1 MFSFRFKE
9 GLSYL
14 QLTNNEALTLMF
26 QYNDTKLTAEA
37 IDSLFVNIQRSE
49 KDSNKEIKE
58 NETLAYWRDFLQEV
72 EGKYSAHSLYYN
84 FQNNLFEK

>member
-1 MFSFRFKE
+1 
-9 GLSYL
+9 
-14 QLTNNEALTLMF
+14 MF

-72 EGKYSAHSLYYN
+72 EGKYSAKI
-84 FQNNLFEK
+84 EKCCLQSIDDAQCFFFFVY